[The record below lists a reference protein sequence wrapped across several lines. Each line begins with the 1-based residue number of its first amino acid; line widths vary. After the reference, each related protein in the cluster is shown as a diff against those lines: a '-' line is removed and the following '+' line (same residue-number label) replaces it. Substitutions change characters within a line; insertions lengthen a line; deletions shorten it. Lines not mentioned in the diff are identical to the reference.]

1 MWATARRGSRTGARG
16 VMLRQGTL
24 SDLGDTARQSQL
36 PRLHVAR
43 GWRQRPCPKCTSLP
57 GEPCRT
63 PSGHEAA
70 AAHAA
75 RLSPGGFELPSWEL
89 VWAELERCGASIAL
103 VPFHGR
109 ARAGGRVGKITLSR
123 PIATPTSPDSR
134 RSTARSSGP
143 PRPSRR
149 NHRSAGVRA
158 IRRGR
163 VLICQRP
170 VSWREA
176 GWRRN
181 RNTEPSASAAAA
193 NPGATATACAAKTS
207 TRGGCPPLTSRSRLV
222 ELRGD
227 RAGRVMGHR
236 RG

>member
-1 MWATARRGSRTGARG
+1 MDARG
-16 VMLRQGTL
+16 PCGRPRGV
-24 SDLGDTARQSQL
+24 ARGLVPAVSCCARARCRTSAYGPTIPA

-193 NPGATATACAAKTS
+193 NPAD
-207 TRGGCPPLTSRSRLV
+207 RGEHGPRTGQARRSAR
-222 ELRGD
+222 
-227 RAGRVMGHR
+227 
-236 RG
+236 